1 MNRAR
6 AWPGHSILALAARLY
21 LASVFLLACVHK
33 IADPRAFAV
42 DVATYQ
48 ILPLWAVNAVALW
61 LPWVELAA
69 ALSLALGLR
78 VRAGAWL
85 VSLMMAVFLLAI
97 GSALAR
103 GLDLSCGCFAS
114 QGAAE
119 DPISWKTLARDGA
132 WLLLALYVLFA
143 DARPLGLDRWLR
155 APASRHAGAS
165 F

>member
-155 APASRHAGAS
+155 APESRHAGAS

>member
-1 MNRAR
+1 MSRAL

-143 DARPLGLDRWLR
+143 DTRPLGLDRWLR
-155 APASRHAGAS
+155 APESRHAGAS